1 MEINN
6 FRIADFDIQIIF
18 RETDVNGMHL
28 LSSFEPFRIKEVSE
42 NVFFRL
48 TVDDTLRPV
57 PKEKDNVSVLSIQEM
72 VIPLLIGLMM
82 VAISILS
89 RTLMALIVV
98 CYRVIKTSLTVVVH
112 SMATRICAHLDLIM
126 H

>member
-18 RETDVNGMHL
+18 RGTDVNGMHL

-57 PKEKDNVSVLSIQEM
+57 PKEEDNVSVLSIQEM
-72 VIPLLIGLMM
+72 VIPLLIVLMT

-112 SMATRICAHLDLIM
+112 SMATRICAPLD
-126 H
+126 

>member
-57 PKEKDNVSVLSIQEM
+57 PKEGDNVSVLSIQEM

>member
-57 PKEKDNVSVLSIQEM
+57 PKEGDNVSVLSIQEM
-72 VIPLLIGLMM
+72 VIPLLIVLMM

-89 RTLMALIVV
+89 RTLMALML
-98 CYRVIKTSLTVVVH
+98 S
-112 SMATRICAHLDLIM
+112 ATE
-126 H
+126 